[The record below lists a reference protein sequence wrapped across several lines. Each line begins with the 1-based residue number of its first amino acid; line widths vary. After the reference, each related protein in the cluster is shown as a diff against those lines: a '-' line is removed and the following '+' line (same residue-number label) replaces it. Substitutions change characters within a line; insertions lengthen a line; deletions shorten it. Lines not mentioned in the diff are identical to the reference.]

1 MRKAPPKPA
10 LPEGVEDYGP
20 LQRKFWA
27 AQRVA
32 WIAFSLILIACLLGA
47 FGRGGY
53 LSRSIATS
61 ANGSTDFPVITR
73 WNAPDDLV
81 VSFAPSPADRTFF
94 VDDRFYE
101 VFSVETVDPPQKAVV
116 VRDGMTGY
124 VFPGDTARA
133 TRATFRLKTQSPSL
147 RTMTFGVDGE
157 TGEHSIFI
165 FP

>member
-1 MRKAPPKPA
+1 MSSSTSKPE

-32 WIAFSLILIACLLGA
+32 WIVFALILLACLAGG

-53 LSRSIATS
+53 LSRATD
-61 ANGSTDFPVITR
+61 ASTAGVIDYPAITR

-81 VSFAPSPADRTFF
+81 VSFAPSP
-94 VDDRFYE
+94 DDRILLVDSRFFD
-101 VFSVETVDPPQKAVV
+101 VFSVENVDPPQKAVV

-124 VFPGDTARA
+124 VFPADPANA
-133 TRATFRLKTQSPSL
+133 MRATFRLKTQAPGL
-147 RTMTFGVDGE
+147 RSTRFGVDGDVR
-157 TGEHSIFI
+157 EHSIFI

>member
-1 MRKAPPKPA
+1 MKKTPPKLA
-10 LPEGVEDYGP
+10 LPEGVADYGP

-27 AQRVA
+27 AQRLA
-32 WIAFSLILIACLLGA
+32 WIAFGLILIACLLGA

-53 LSRSIATS
+53 LSRSNETS
-61 ANGSTDFPVITR
+61 SAGSVDFPVITR

-94 VDDRFYE
+94 VDDKFYE
-101 VFSVETVDPPQKAVV
+101 VFSVENVDPPQKAIV
-116 VRDGMTGY
+116 VRNGMTGY
-124 VFPGDTARA
+124 VFPSDPARA
-133 TRATFRLKTQSPSL
+133 TRATFRLKTQSPGL
-147 RTMTFGVDGE
+147 RTTTFGVDGE